1 MVIQFKNMGSSGMD
15 LIKDSSGVIW
25 ITITDSVT
33 SHTMP
38 LSNTDIRNLI
48 ATLDFL
54 RNQQPDNINADS
66 FPSTGMATTAGY
78 ISVDPAGSKVST
90 LSGKVYTNHS
100 TVTITEDTPF

>member
-66 FPSTGMATTAGY
+66 FPSTGMATT
-78 ISVDPAGSKVST
+78 SVST
-90 LSGKVYTNHS
+90 LSGKVYTSNS
-100 TVTITEDTPF
+100 TVTITEETPF

>member
-1 MVIQFKNMGSSGMD
+1 MD

-48 ATLDFL
+48 STLDFL
-54 RNQQPDNINADS
+54 RNQQPDNINVDA
-66 FPSTGMATTAGY
+66 FPSTGMTTPVYGTIYAT
-78 ISVDPAGSKVST
+78 
-90 LSGKVYTNHS
+90 NS
-100 TVTITEDTPF
+100 TVTTTEETPF